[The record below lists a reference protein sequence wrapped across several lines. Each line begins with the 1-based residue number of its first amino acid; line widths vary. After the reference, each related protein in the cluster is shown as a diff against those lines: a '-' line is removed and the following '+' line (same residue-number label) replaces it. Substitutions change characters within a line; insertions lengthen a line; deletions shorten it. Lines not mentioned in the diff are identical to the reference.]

1 MIMSGKTNL
10 VILVFG
16 IVITV
21 AAARSLDL
29 RDFNGAPQEPN
40 EQNFEDLVNEVP
52 NSPSRTISQ
61 RIKDELMAKLLDLLG
76 KVGDNAGPY
85 EYIPPMNTRPE
96 FSDDDAARFEEGN
109 LSKRSKSR
117 YNNRWCN
124 LVDIWKGQGGSNHR
138 CR

>member
-40 EQNFEDLVNEVP
+40 EQNFEDLVNEV
-52 NSPSRTISQ
+52 SLIIEDEFRT
-61 RIKDELMAKLLDLLG
+61 
-76 KVGDNAGPY
+76 
-85 EYIPPMNTRPE
+85 
-96 FSDDDAARFEEGN
+96 
-109 LSKRSKSR
+109 
-117 YNNRWCN
+117 W
-124 LVDIWKGQGGSNHR
+124 
-138 CR
+138 